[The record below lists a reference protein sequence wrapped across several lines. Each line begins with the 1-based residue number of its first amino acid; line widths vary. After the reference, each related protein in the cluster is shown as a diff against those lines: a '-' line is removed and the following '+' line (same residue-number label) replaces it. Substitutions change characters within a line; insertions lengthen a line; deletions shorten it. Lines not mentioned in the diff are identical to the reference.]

1 MGWRRVR
8 WNGAVRGRGDLG
20 PLSSFFVKKE
30 EMMMN
35 KKDFLTL
42 TIAFLSLIASLQTAS
57 ALGVGASPD
66 RIDYGILNT
75 GDGSA
80 KSLYV
85 INTGSEVERIVVK
98 AEAFANI
105 TELSASEF
113 TLNPK
118 ENRLINVTMAIPS
131 DFEVGD
137 HSGSILI
144 TGFPGASTGL
154 GIGAS
159 VRIPVAFSVEE
170 KPAPLMAIGITII
183 GCVCLMIALFIYVRR
198 LK

>member
-1 MGWRRVR
+1 
-8 WNGAVRGRGDLG
+8 
-20 PLSSFFVKKE
+20 
-30 EMMMN
+30 MN
-35 KKDFLTL
+35 KKAFILAA
-42 TIAFLSLIASLQTAS
+42 IALLAIVAPLQTVS

-66 RIDYGILNT
+66 RINYGVLET

-85 INTGSEVERIVVK
+85 INTGDEVERIVVA
-98 AEAFANI
+98 AETFEDI

-113 TLNPK
+113 ALNPK
-118 ENRLINVTMAIPS
+118 ESRLINVTMAIPS

-137 HSGSILI
+137 HSGSLLV

-159 VRIPVAFSVEE
+159 VRIPVEFSVEE
-170 KPAPLMAIGITII
+170 KTASLRTLGFAII
-183 GCVCLMIALFIYVRR
+183 GCVCLMIVILVYSRR

>member
-1 MGWRRVR
+1 
-8 WNGAVRGRGDLG
+8 
-20 PLSSFFVKKE
+20 
-30 EMMMN
+30 MN
-35 KKDFLTL
+35 KKAFILTA
-42 TIAFLSLIASLQTAS
+42 IALLAIVASLQTAS

-66 RIDYGILNT
+66 RINYGVLET

-85 INTGSEVERIVVK
+85 INTGSEVEKIVVV
-98 AEAFANI
+98 AETFEDI

-113 TLNPK
+113 ALNPK
-118 ENRLINVTMAIPS
+118 ESRLINVTMAIPS

-137 HSGSILI
+137 HSGSLLI

-159 VRIPVAFSVEE
+159 VRIPVEFSVEE
-170 KPAPLMAIGITII
+170 KTASLRTLGFAII
-183 GCVCLMIALFIYVRR
+183 GCVCLMIVILVYSRR
-198 LK
+198 SK

>member
-1 MGWRRVR
+1 MI
-8 WNGAVRGRGDLG
+8 
-20 PLSSFFVKKE
+20 
-30 EMMMN
+30 MN
-35 KKDFLTL
+35 KKAFILAA
-42 TIAFLSLIASLQTAS
+42 IALLAIVAPLQTVS

-66 RIDYGILNT
+66 RINYGVLET

-85 INTGSEVERIVVK
+85 INTGDEVERIVVA
-98 AEAFANI
+98 AETFEDI

-113 TLNPK
+113 ALNPK
-118 ENRLINVTMAIPS
+118 ESRLINVTMAIPS

-137 HSGSILI
+137 HSGSLLV

-159 VRIPVAFSVEE
+159 VRIPVEFSVEE
-170 KPAPLMAIGITII
+170 KTASLRTLGFAII
-183 GCVCLMIALFIYVRR
+183 GCVCLMIVILVYNRR

>member
-1 MGWRRVR
+1 MV
-8 WNGAVRGRGDLG
+8 
-20 PLSSFFVKKE
+20 
-30 EMMMN
+30 MN
-35 KKDFLTL
+35 KKAFILAAIAL
-42 TIAFLSLIASLQTAS
+42 LAIVAPLQTIA

-66 RIDYGILNT
+66 RIDYGVLET

-80 KSLYV
+80 KSLRV
-85 INTGSEVERIVVK
+85 INTGSEVEKIVVK
-98 AEAFANI
+98 AEAFEGI

-113 TLNPK
+113 ALNPK
-118 ENRLINVTMAIPS
+118 ESRLINVTMDIPS

-159 VRIPVAFSVEE
+159 IRIPVEFSVEE
-170 KPAPLMAIGITII
+170 KSPPLMAIGIAII
-183 GCVCLMIALFIYVRR
+183 GCVCLMIALLVYSRR
-198 LK
+198 SK

>member
-1 MGWRRVR
+1 
-8 WNGAVRGRGDLG
+8 
-20 PLSSFFVKKE
+20 
-30 EMMMN
+30 MN
-35 KKDFLTL
+35 KKDFMMLA
-42 TIAFLSLIASLQTAS
+42 IALLSLIASLQTAS

-66 RIDYGILNT
+66 RIDYGILMT

-85 INTGSEVERIVVK
+85 INTGEEVERIVV
-98 AEAFANI
+98 ATEAYGNI

-118 ENRLINVTMAIPS
+118 ESRLINVTMTIPPG
-131 DFEVGD
+131 FEEGNY
-137 HSGSILI
+137 SGSIFI

-159 VRIPVAFSVEE
+159 VRIPVEFSVER
-170 KPAPLMAIGITII
+170 KPVPLIVSGAAIL
-183 GCVCLMIALFIYVRR
+183 GCVCLMITLLVYVRR
-198 LK
+198 LR

>member
-1 MGWRRVR
+1 
-8 WNGAVRGRGDLG
+8 
-20 PLSSFFVKKE
+20 
-30 EMMMN
+30 MN
-35 KKDFLTL
+35 KKAFMLAA
-42 TIAFLSLIASLQTAS
+42 IALLAIVIPLQTVS

-66 RIDYGILNT
+66 RIDYGVLET

-85 INTGSEVERIVVK
+85 INTGDEVERIVVA
-98 AEAFANI
+98 AEAFENI

-113 TLNPK
+113 ALNPK
-118 ENRLINVTMAIPS
+118 ESRLINVTMDIPS
-131 DFEVGD
+131 GFEVGD

-144 TGFPGASTGL
+144 TGFPSASTGL

-159 VRIPVAFSVEE
+159 VRIPVEFSVEE
-170 KPAPLMAIGITII
+170 KQTSSRTLGFAII
-183 GCVCLMIALFIYVRR
+183 GCVCLMIALLIYSRR

>member
-1 MGWRRVR
+1 
-8 WNGAVRGRGDLG
+8 
-20 PLSSFFVKKE
+20 
-30 EMMMN
+30 MN
-35 KKDFLTL
+35 KKAFMLAA
-42 TIAFLSLIASLQTAS
+42 IAILVIATHVQTAS

-66 RIDYGILNT
+66 RINYGVLET

-85 INTGSEVERIVVK
+85 INTGDEVEKIVVK
-98 AEAFANI
+98 AEAFENI

-113 TLNPK
+113 ALNPK
-118 ENRLINVTMAIPS
+118 ESRLINVTMDIPS
-131 DFEVGD
+131 GFEMGD

-159 VRIPVAFSVEE
+159 VRIPVEFSVEE
-170 KPAPLMAIGITII
+170 KSPPLTTIGIALI
-183 GCVCLMIALFIYVRR
+183 GCVCVMLILLIYVRR
-198 LK
+198 FK

>member
-1 MGWRRVR
+1 MEPCYSWQ
-8 WNGAVRGRGDLG
+8 RGFKS
-20 PLSSFFVKKE
+20 PLYFIQE
-30 EMMMN
+30 EMIMN
-35 KKDFLTL
+35 KKAFMMAA
-42 TIAFLSLIASLQTAS
+42 IAILVIATYVQTAS

-66 RIDYGILNT
+66 RINYGVLET

-85 INTGSEVERIVVK
+85 INTGSEVEKIVVK
-98 AEAFANI
+98 AEAFENI

-118 ENRLINVTMAIPS
+118 ESRLINVTMAIPS

-137 HSGSILI
+137 HSGSLLV
-144 TGFPGASTGL
+144 TGFPSASTGL

-159 VRIPVAFSVEE
+159 VRIPVEFSVEE
-170 KPAPLMAIGITII
+170 KTASLRTLGFALI
-183 GCVCLMIALFIYVRR
+183 GCVCLMIVILVYSRR
-198 LK
+198 SK

>member
-1 MGWRRVR
+1 
-8 WNGAVRGRGDLG
+8 
-20 PLSSFFVKKE
+20 
-30 EMMMN
+30 MN
-35 KKDFLTL
+35 KKAFMLAAIVL
-42 TIAFLSLIASLQTAS
+42 LVIATYVQIAS

-66 RIDYGILNT
+66 RIDYEVLDA

-85 INTGSEVERIVVK
+85 INTGDEVERIVVV
-98 AEAFANI
+98 AEAFENI

-118 ENRLINVTMAIPS
+118 ESRLINVTMDIPS
-131 DFEVGD
+131 DFKKGD
-137 HSGSILI
+137 YSGSLLI

-159 VRIPVAFSVEE
+159 VRIPVTFSVEK
-170 KPAPLMAIGITII
+170 KPVLLMDSGIAIISCVLVITLL
-183 GCVCLMIALFIYVRR
+183 VYVRR
-198 LK
+198 VR

>member
-1 MGWRRVR
+1 MI
-8 WNGAVRGRGDLG
+8 
-20 PLSSFFVKKE
+20 
-30 EMMMN
+30 MN
-35 KKDFLTL
+35 KKAFILAA
-42 TIAFLSLIASLQTAS
+42 IALLAIVAPLQTVS

-66 RIDYGILNT
+66 RINYGVLET

-85 INTGSEVERIVVK
+85 INTGDEVERIVVA
-98 AEAFANI
+98 AETFEDI

-113 TLNPK
+113 ALNPK
-118 ENRLINVTMAIPS
+118 ESRLINVTMAIPS

-137 HSGSILI
+137 HSGSLLI

-159 VRIPVAFSVEE
+159 VRIPVEFSVEE
-170 KPAPLMAIGITII
+170 KTASLRTLGFAII
-183 GCVCLMIALFIYVRR
+183 GCVCLMIVILVYSRR

>member
-1 MGWRRVR
+1 MI
-8 WNGAVRGRGDLG
+8 
-20 PLSSFFVKKE
+20 PSFFTQE
-30 EMMMN
+30 EMIMN
-35 KKDFLTL
+35 KKAFMLAA
-42 TIAFLSLIASLQTAS
+42 IALLVIATHVHTAS

-66 RIDYGILNT
+66 RIDYGVLET

-85 INTGSEVERIVVK
+85 INTGSEVEKIVVK
-98 AEAFANI
+98 AETFEDI

-113 TLNPK
+113 ALNPK
-118 ENRLINVTMAIPS
+118 ESRLINVTMAIPS

-137 HSGSILI
+137 HSGSLLI

-159 VRIPVAFSVEE
+159 VRIPVEFSVEE
-170 KPAPLMAIGITII
+170 KTTPLIDIGIAII
-183 GCVCLMIALFIYVRR
+183 GCVCLMITLLVYVRR

>member
-1 MGWRRVR
+1 MI
-8 WNGAVRGRGDLG
+8 
-20 PLSSFFVKKE
+20 PSFFTQE
-30 EMMMN
+30 EMIMN
-35 KKDFLTL
+35 KKAFMLAA
-42 TIAFLSLIASLQTAS
+42 IALLVIATHVQTAS
-57 ALGVGASPD
+57 ALGVGASPG
-66 RIDYGILNT
+66 RIDYGVLET

-85 INTGSEVERIVVK
+85 INTGDEVERIVV
-98 AEAFANI
+98 ATEAFENI

-118 ENRLINVTMAIPS
+118 ESRLINVTMAIPS

-137 HSGSILI
+137 HSGSLLI

-159 VRIPVAFSVEE
+159 VRIPVEFSVEE
-170 KPAPLMAIGITII
+170 KSPPLMAIGIAII
-183 GCVCLMIALFIYVRR
+183 GCVCAMLILLIYVRR
-198 LK
+198 FK

>member
-1 MGWRRVR
+1 
-8 WNGAVRGRGDLG
+8 
-20 PLSSFFVKKE
+20 
-30 EMMMN
+30 MN
-35 KKDFLTL
+35 KKAFILAA
-42 TIAFLSLIASLQTAS
+42 IALLAIVAPLQTVS

-66 RIDYGILNT
+66 RINYGVLET

-85 INTGSEVERIVVK
+85 INTGDEVERIVVA
-98 AEAFANI
+98 AETFEDI

-113 TLNPK
+113 ALNPK
-118 ENRLINVTMAIPS
+118 ESRLINVTMAIPS

-137 HSGSILI
+137 HSGSLLI

-159 VRIPVAFSVEE
+159 VRIPVEFSVEE
-170 KPAPLMAIGITII
+170 KTASLRTLGFAII
-183 GCVCLMIALFIYVRR
+183 GCVCLMIVILVYSRR

>member
-1 MGWRRVR
+1 MI
-8 WNGAVRGRGDLG
+8 
-20 PLSSFFVKKE
+20 
-30 EMMMN
+30 MN
-35 KKDFLTL
+35 KKAFILAA
-42 TIAFLSLIASLQTAS
+42 IALLAIVAPLQTVS

-66 RIDYGILNT
+66 RINYGVLET

-85 INTGSEVERIVVK
+85 INTGDEVERIVVA
-98 AEAFANI
+98 AETFEDI

-113 TLNPK
+113 ALNPK
-118 ENRLINVTMAIPS
+118 ESRLINVTMAIPS

-137 HSGSILI
+137 HSGSLLV

-159 VRIPVAFSVEE
+159 VRIPVEFSVEE
-170 KPAPLMAIGITII
+170 KTASLRTLGFAII
-183 GCVCLMIALFIYVRR
+183 GCVCLMIVILVYSRR

>member
-1 MGWRRVR
+1 MGWWRVR
-8 WNGAVRGRGDLG
+8 WNGAIRGRGGLG
-20 PLSSFFVKKE
+20 PLLFFVKKE
-30 EMMMN
+30 ALTMN

-66 RIDYGILNT
+66 RIDYGVLET

-80 KSLYV
+80 ESLYV
-85 INTGSEVERIVVK
+85 INTGDGVERIVV
-98 AEAFANI
+98 ATEAFENI

-118 ENRLINVTMAIPS
+118 ESRLINVTMTIPS

-137 HSGSILI
+137 HSGSLLI

-159 VRIPVAFSVEE
+159 VRIPVEFSVEK
-170 KPAPLMAIGITII
+170 KPVPLVASGIAII
-183 GCVCLMIALFIYVRR
+183 GCVCLMLTLLVYVKR
-198 LK
+198 L

>member
-1 MGWRRVR
+1 
-8 WNGAVRGRGDLG
+8 
-20 PLSSFFVKKE
+20 
-30 EMMMN
+30 MN

-42 TIAFLSLIASLQTAS
+42 TTVFLWLIASLQTAS

-66 RIDYGILNT
+66 RINYGVLDA

-85 INTGSEVERIVVK
+85 INTGDEVERIVVK
-98 AEAFANI
+98 AEAFENI

-113 TLNPK
+113 ALNPK
-118 ENRLINVTMAIPS
+118 ESRLINVTMDIPS
-131 DFEVGD
+131 GFEVGD

-144 TGFPGASTGL
+144 TGFPGVSTGL

-159 VRIPVAFSVEE
+159 VRIPVEFSVEK
-170 KPAPLMAIGITII
+170 KPASLRTLGFAII
-183 GCVCLMIALFIYVRR
+183 GCVCLMIALLVYSRR
-198 LK
+198 SK

>member
-1 MGWRRVR
+1 
-8 WNGAVRGRGDLG
+8 
-20 PLSSFFVKKE
+20 
-30 EMMMN
+30 MN
-35 KKDFLTL
+35 KKAFILTA
-42 TIAFLSLIASLQTAS
+42 IALLAIVTPLQTAS

-66 RIDYGILNT
+66 RIDYGVLET

-85 INTGSEVERIVVK
+85 INTGSEVEKIVVK
-98 AEAFANI
+98 AEAFEDI
-105 TELSASEF
+105 TELSASKFE
-113 TLNPK
+113 LNPK
-118 ENRLINVTMAIPS
+118 ESRLINVTMDIPS

-159 VRIPVAFSVEE
+159 VRIPVEFSVEE
-170 KPAPLMAIGITII
+170 KTASLRTLGFAII
-183 GCVCLMIALFIYVRR
+183 GCVCLMIVILVYSRR
-198 LK
+198 SK

>member
-1 MGWRRVR
+1 M
-8 WNGAVRGRGDLG
+8 D
-20 PLSSFFVKKE
+20 KKVS
-30 EMMMN
+30 
-35 KKDFLTL
+35 LTL
-42 TIAFLSLIASLQTAS
+42 IITLLSLVTLVQTAS

-75 GDGSA
+75 GDGSV

-85 INTGSEVERIVVK
+85 INTGDEVERIVVK
-98 AEAFANI
+98 TETFENM

-118 ENRLINVTMAIPS
+118 ESRLINLTLTIPS
-131 DFEVGD
+131 DFEEGD
-137 HSGSILI
+137 HSGSLLV
-144 TGFPGASTGL
+144 TGFPSTSSGL

-159 VRIPVAFSVEE
+159 VRIPMEFSVRESI
-170 KPAPLMAIGITII
+170 PQTGIILAISCACLVII
-183 GCVCLMIALFIYVRR
+183 LLAYVRR

>member
-1 MGWRRVR
+1 
-8 WNGAVRGRGDLG
+8 
-20 PLSSFFVKKE
+20 
-30 EMMMN
+30 MN
-35 KKDFLTL
+35 KKAFMMVA
-42 TIAFLSLIASLQTAS
+42 IALLAIVASLQTAS

-66 RIDYGILNT
+66 RINYGVLDA

-85 INTGSEVERIVVK
+85 INTGNEVEKIVVV

-118 ENRLINVTMAIPS
+118 ESRLINVTMAIPS

-137 HSGSILI
+137 HSGSLLI

-159 VRIPVAFSVEE
+159 VRIPVEFSVEE
-170 KPAPLMAIGITII
+170 KTTSLRTLGFALI
-183 GCVCLMIALFIYVRR
+183 GCVCLMIVILVYSRR
-198 LK
+198 SK